1 MNRSE
6 AEAIEKDLS
15 PPFQV
20 AKPAELAAPL
30 VFNSP
35 HSGRVYPSAFLAS
48 SKLDALTL
56 RRSEDVYVEELF
68 GFVSGLGSPLLHAH
82 FPRAYLDVN
91 REPYELDPRMFREEL
106 PGFANVSSMRVAGG
120 LGTIP
125 RIVSEG
131 DEIYRGPLRLSD
143 AIARIETIYRPYHRT
158 LADLINRARDAF
170 GYALL
175 IDCHSMPSTAC
186 SHVMPHPMGRVD

>member
-1 MNRSE
+1 M
-6 AEAIEKDLS
+6 
-15 PPFQV
+15 
-20 AKPAELAAPL
+20 
-30 VFNSP
+30 
-35 HSGRVYPSAFLAS
+35 
-48 SKLDALTL
+48 
-56 RRSEDVYVEELF
+56 
-68 GFVSGLGSPLLHAH
+68 LHAH

-131 DEIYRGPLRLSD
+131 DEIYSGPLRLTE

-186 SHVMPHPMGRVD
+186 SHVTPSPMGRGGYRDRRSPWCRLRR

>member
-1 MNRSE
+1 MSRNE

-56 RRSEDVYVEELF
+56 RRSEDSYVEELF
-68 GFVSGLGSPLLHAH
+68 GF
-82 FPRAYLDVN
+82 
-91 REPYELDPRMFREEL
+91 
-106 PGFANVSSMRVAGG
+106 
-120 LGTIP
+120 
-125 RIVSEG
+125 
-131 DEIYRGPLRLSD
+131 
-143 AIARIETIYRPYHRT
+143 
-158 LADLINRARDAF
+158 
-170 GYALL
+170 
-175 IDCHSMPSTAC
+175 
-186 SHVMPHPMGRVD
+186 